1 VNRLL
6 LLGVLV
12 YLLILLG
19 FATVTGPILALVI
32 PILVFLGSGLLFGRL
47 DQQLSMTRI
56 LNADRIEAGD
66 PVIVTLRVTNEG
78 GRIELLLLQDS
89 PPAGLELQDGDTA
102 VLTELAPGQTVELQY
117 TLQGRRG
124 RYDFGKVRARS
135 MDLFGVLQRETE
147 TTVLTPF
154 ELLVYPEMLR
164 IQNVPIRPRQTKAYA
179 GPIPARMGGSGI
191 GFYGTRTYQQ
201 GDALRHVNWRAIA
214 RHPGAF
220 FTNEYELERVADVGI
235 ILDARLRTNVEI
247 GGDSLFESGIHAA
260 ASLSSSFLKDGNR
273 VALLLY
279 GGLLDWTV
287 PGYGK
292 LQGER
297 ILRSLSR
304 AQLGDSMVFDKL
316 EHLPTRLFPAKSQI
330 VLVSPL
336 DSDDAVLLPRLRR
349 QGYQVLIISPDPI
362 SFEMSHLTEDASLL
376 LAMRFVR
383 AERELLFRK
392 LRLAGIQV
400 VNWQVDN
407 PLDQVLRASQAQMRP
422 MPIRGVGPGL

>member
-6 LLGVLV
+6 LLGALV
-12 YLLILLG
+12 YILILLG
-19 FATVTGPILALVI
+19 FATVTGAILGLVI
-32 PILVFLGSGLLFGRL
+32 PILVFLGSGLLYGPL
-47 DQQLSMTRI
+47 DQHLSMARF

-78 GRIELLLLQDS
+78 QRIELLRLQDS
-89 PPAGLELQDGDTA
+89 PPAELELLDGDTA
-102 VLTELAPGQTVELQY
+102 VLTELDPGQTVELQY
-117 TLQGRRG
+117 SLQGRRG

-135 MDLFGVLQRETE
+135 MDLLGVLQRETK
-147 TTVLTPF
+147 TNVPTPF
-154 ELLVYPEMLR
+154 ELLVYPEVLR
-164 IQNVPIRPRQTKAYA
+164 IQDVPIRPRQTKAYA

-191 GFYGTRTYQQ
+191 GFFGTRTYQQ
-201 GDALRHVNWRAIA
+201 GDALRHINWRAIA
-214 RHPGAF
+214 RHPGSF
-220 FTNEYELERVADVGI
+220 FTNEFELERVADVGI
-235 ILDARLRTNVEI
+235 ILDARRRTNVEI
-247 GGDSLFESGIHAA
+247 GGHSLFESGIHAA

-292 LQGER
+292 LQQER

-316 EHLPTRLFPAKSQI
+316 DHLPTRLFPAKSQI
-330 VLVSPL
+330 ILVSPL
-336 DSDDAVLLPRLRR
+336 DSGDAVLLPRLRR
-349 QGYQVLIISPDPI
+349 RGYQVLIISPDPI
-362 SFEMSHLTEDASLL
+362 SFELSHLTIDDSLL
-376 LAMRFVR
+376 LAARIVR
-383 AERELLFRK
+383 VERELLLRK

-400 VNWQVDN
+400 VNWQVDI

-422 MPIRGVGPGL
+422 MPIRAIGAGL